1 MQAMLDQLR
10 ELQALDSR
18 IDTERDRIATIEAL
32 VRDRSEYE
40 AAQRRHAAAVQPLRQ
55 LEASQ
60 KDLELKLGTARRQQ
74 AEVEQKLYGGRV
86 GSPRELDDLQKR
98 SADLG
103 RQISS
108 GDEGLFAIMEE
119 FEQATKD
126 AEAAEQTLKGVVAE
140 RRTYETTLIAERKAL
155 TASVKQATADRDQ
168 LRSQLDAAALRQY
181 DRLRSTRGGL
191 AVAGVKQRTCQGC
204 RVSLTAAY
212 EQRLR
217 HGDAL
222 VTCQSCGR
230 ILYLD
235 D

>member
-18 IDTERDRIATIEAL
+18 IDAERDRIATIEAL
-32 VRDRSEYE
+32 VRDRSEY
-40 AAQRRHAAAVQPLRQ
+40 AVAQRRHAEAVQPLRQ
-55 LEASQ
+55 LESTQ
-60 KDLELKLGTARRQQ
+60 QDLELKLGTARRQQ
-74 AEVEQKLYGGRV
+74 SEVEQKLYSGKV

-103 RQISS
+103 RQITS
-108 GDEGLFAIMEE
+108 GDEALFALMEE
-119 FEQATKD
+119 LEQATRAASD
-126 AEAAEQTLKGVVAE
+126 AEETLKQVVAE
-140 RRTYETTLIAERKAL
+140 RRSYETALIAERKAL
-155 TASVKQATADRDQ
+155 AASVKQATTARDH
-168 LRSQLDAAALRQY
+168 LREQMDAAALRQY

-191 AVAGVKQRTCQGC
+191 AVAEVKQRICLGC
-204 RVSLTAAY
+204 RVTLTAAY

-230 ILYLD
+230 ILYVTN
-235 D
+235 